1 MLRRMS
7 CGFSRS
13 QSSIPRM
20 PRSNR
25 SLISIRSSAI
35 RLHSCEL
42 APAVQAQDGAG
53 DEIGATDEE
62 EQCVHR
68 LFDRSPAAG
77 GDALEDLLRI
87 ARLALRRQ
95 DGAERQ
101 AVHPDGGGERDS
113 ER

>member
-13 QSSIPRM
+13 QSLIPTI

-42 APAVQAQDGAG
+42 TPAIQAQDGAG
-53 DEIGATDEE
+53 DEVGSADEE
-62 EQCVHR
+62 EKGLHR
-68 LFDRSPAAG
+68 LFHSPPAAG
-77 GDALEDLLRI
+77 GDALEDSLRI
-87 ARLALRRQ
+87 APLALRRQ

-101 AVHPDGGGERDS
+101 PVHPD
-113 ER
+113 